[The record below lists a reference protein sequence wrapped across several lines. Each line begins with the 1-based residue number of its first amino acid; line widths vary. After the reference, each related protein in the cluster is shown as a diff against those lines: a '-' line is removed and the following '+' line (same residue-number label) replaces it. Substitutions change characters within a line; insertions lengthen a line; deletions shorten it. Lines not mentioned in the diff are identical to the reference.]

1 MPDLSCPSCGQ
12 ARQPAATECLAC
24 GVIFAKWRAPQPR
37 EAPAA
42 APPPASAARNVVG
55 VLILLG
61 LGAYAWPKVR
71 PSVQA
76 AREDGAAGAAF
87 EDWYPADI
95 APPAGTQY
103 PCALTALPRELPG
116 IPPSHRA
123 FINHSY
129 SLILKATQA
138 KLIIYNELGAQP
150 PSSAVLE
157 DYLTKTRDFQRR
169 LREEQAP
176 DSLAP
181 FRDDVAA
188 AMDLQMTFFTKAVA
202 KRQAGETFEQ
212 VIGIPEGREA
222 SGRLQSAW
230 GKMSS
235 RYPSWNAET
244 KDSIYH
250 HLCALDL
257 F

>member
-1 MPDLSCPSCGQ
+1 MECPS
-12 ARQPAATECLAC
+12 C
-24 GVIFAKWRAPQPR
+24 GVIFAKWRPS
-37 EAPAA
+37 PAKLETNT
-42 APPPASAARNVVG
+42 APPSVARNLIGAV
-55 VLILLG
+55 ILLA
-61 LGAYAWPKVR
+61 LGVYGWGRIK
-71 PSVQA
+71 PSVHS
-76 AREDGAAGAAF
+76 AREDGAAGAPF

-95 APPAGTQY
+95 ALPPGMEY

-123 FINHSY
+123 FINHAY
-129 SLILKATQA
+129 TLILKAAQA
-138 KLIIYNELGAQP
+138 KVVVYNELGAQP
-150 PSSAVLE
+150 PSNAVLE
-157 DYLTKTRDFQRR
+157 NYLATTRDLQRR
-169 LREEQAP
+169 LREEP
-176 DSLAP
+176 TPESLVA
-181 FRDDVAA
+181 FRDDVSA

-230 GKMSS
+230 GKMSG
-235 RYPSWNAET
+235 RYSAWNQET